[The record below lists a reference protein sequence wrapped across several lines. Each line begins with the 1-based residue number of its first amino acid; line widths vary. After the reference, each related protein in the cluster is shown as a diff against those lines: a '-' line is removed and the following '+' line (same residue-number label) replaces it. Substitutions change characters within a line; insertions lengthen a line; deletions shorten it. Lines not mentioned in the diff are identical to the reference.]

1 MTIVIRKTEKKIQTA
16 GKCYVE
22 LEYPSIAN
30 GHCKTGS
37 MPGEKNV
44 NISGD
49 EEKERKE
56 RERREKGKIGEG
68 QRKKRQECGR
78 EGGKGR
84 RRKGKGRKRTER
96 EEMNGKGGGLQLGF
110 AHW

>member
-1 MTIVIRKTEKKIQTA
+1 MTIVIRKTEKKTKIQTA

-22 LEYPSIAN
+22 PEYPSIAN
-30 GHCKTGS
+30 RHCKTGS

-56 RERREKGKIGEG
+56 MERRGKGEIGA
-68 QRKKRQECGR
+68 RRR
-78 EGGKGR
+78 EGKERKDRNVEEERESGGR
-84 RRKGKGRKRTER
+84 GRGEKERKGRK
-96 EEMNGKGGGLQLGF
+96 
-110 AHW
+110 